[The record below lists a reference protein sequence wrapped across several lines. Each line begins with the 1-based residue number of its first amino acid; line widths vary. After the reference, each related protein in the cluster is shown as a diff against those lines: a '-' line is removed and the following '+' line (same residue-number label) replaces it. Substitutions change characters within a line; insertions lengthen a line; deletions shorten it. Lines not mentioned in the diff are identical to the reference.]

1 MRISRGA
8 ARRADK
14 QNARDQDRVL
24 NWLECTAEHA
34 CSDWKPAVK
43 AAARGL
49 LDALTESGYI
59 EFTNGDGQ
67 VQTPV
72 QARFNAAVGA
82 GPR

>member
-14 QNARDQDRVL
+14 QNARDQDYAL
-24 NWLECTAEHA
+24 GWLVCMADHD
-34 CSDWKPAVK
+34 CNDWLPAVK

-49 LDALTESGYI
+49 IDAMVESGNLTI
-59 EFTNGDGQ
+59 EREDGTP
-67 VQTPV
+67 VTPV

-82 GPR
+82 AR